1 MSQSSRPRTH
11 AEREQILRALTD
23 HLSSADAD
31 PTVTDLHNRVFA
43 SAAAAYTEAREGW
56 LTAHGAWQSA
66 SVAAEEA
73 DTAFDNSL
81 RRLMLSLRESSGKA
95 DHELHRALLG
105 GMSPSELMALR
116 YAEEVTR
123 ARAFLTRL
131 DARPDLSPSDE
142 RKATFTA
149 ATDALE
155 LASGAVESA
164 LRARLV
170 AGEAQD
176 LATTAFDAAWGKL
189 VRALRAVVDESVSE
203 ALIPRF
209 TRGEAAAPEAEAAPA

>member
-1 MSQSSRPRTH
+1 MSKTSRPSSH
-11 AEREQILRALTD
+11 ANRDQVLRALTD
-23 HLSSADAD
+23 HLASPDAD
-31 PTVTDLHNRVFA
+31 PTVTDLYNRFFA
-43 SAAAAYTEAREGW
+43 AAAAAYTEAREAY
-56 LTAHGAWQSA
+56 LKAYGAWQFASA
-66 SVAAEEA
+66 AAEEA

-95 DHELHRALLG
+95 DHELYRALLG
-105 GMSPSELMALR
+105 GMAPSELMGLR
-116 YAEEVTR
+116 YAEEITR
-123 ARAFLTRL
+123 ARAFLIRL
-131 DARPDLSPSDE
+131 DARPDLSPSEE
-142 RKATFTA
+142 RKATFVA

-170 AGEAQD
+170 ASEAQD
-176 LATTAFDAAWGKL
+176 VAAAAFDTAWGKL

-209 TRGEAAAPEAEAAPA
+209 TRGEAAPETEAAPA